1 MDNELLRISETELI
15 DFLSAEYLCPGDV
28 REELPHISDLAC
40 LHTAE
45 CHACWGACL
54 PKEEHPLED
63 SPFITGLRRGKEM
76 KEQE

>member
-15 DFLSAEYLCPGDV
+15 DFLTAECLCPGDV
-28 REELPHISDLAC
+28 REELPHISDLVC
-40 LHTAE
+40 SQTE
-45 CHACWGACL
+45 CHACWAHYL